1 MQFKRMFS
9 TDAYK
14 GTSGYLRTQKKYE
27 ILRTVLYFAISL
39 SLFIAGRVTTG
50 SRENLLTIVAV
61 LGCLPACK
69 SIVNLIMLCRA
80 KGCSREAYEQIKPC
94 EGRLIG
100 MCDLYFTSYQ
110 KNFPISHM
118 VVDGKVILGFS
129 ENEKCDLDAAIA
141 HLQTMLKQGGF
152 KDYTI
157 TLTKD
162 LKKYCEQLKNR
173 SEAQPERNPEKE
185 DEVRV
190 LFYEITL

>member
-1 MQFKRMFS
+1 
-9 TDAYK
+9 
-14 GTSGYLRTQKKYE
+14 
-27 ILRTVLYFAISL
+27 
-39 SLFIAGRVTTG
+39 
-50 SRENLLTIVAV
+50 
-61 LGCLPACK
+61 
-69 SIVNLIMLCRA
+69 MLCRA
-80 KGCSREAYEQIKPC
+80 KGCSKEVYEQIKPC

-118 VVDGKVILGFS
+118 IVDGKVILGFS

>member
-1 MQFKRMFS
+1 MR
-9 TDAYK
+9 AVK
-14 GTSGYLRTQKKYE
+14 GTFGYLEKKKRNA
-27 ILRTVLYFAISL
+27 ILWTILCFGISL
-39 SLFIAGRVTTG
+39 AVFLAGYLTTG
-50 SRENLLTIVAV
+50 TRKNLLTVVAV

-80 KGCSREAYEQIKPC
+80 KGCSREVYEQIKPC

-118 VVDGKVILGFS
+118 IVDGKVILGFC
-129 ENEKCDLDAAIA
+129 ENEKCDPDAAIA

>member
-1 MQFKRMFS
+1 MNPNIDFLGICQLLK
-9 TDAYK
+9 A
-14 GTSGYLRTQKKYE
+14 LR
-27 ILRTVLYFAISL
+27 
-39 SLFIAGRVTTG
+39 
-50 SRENLLTIVAV
+50 AV
-61 LGCLPACK
+61 
-69 SIVNLIMLCRA
+69 
-80 KGCSREAYEQIKPC
+80 
-94 EGRLIG
+94 
-100 MCDLYFTSYQ
+100 
-110 KNFPISHM
+110 
-118 VVDGKVILGFS
+118 GFS

>member
-14 GTSGYLRTQKKYE
+14 GTSGYLRTQKNYE

-39 SLFIAGRVTTG
+39 SLFIAGWVTTG

-80 KGCSREAYEQIKPC
+80 KGCSREAYEQIRPC

-129 ENEKCDLDAAIA
+129 ENEKCDLDAATA